1 MSDTETAS
9 DGPALGQPAEFPTS
23 GEGNQ
28 RVMYVTR
35 ERLLDVAAQLR
46 ADGYWMCVDLCGVDY
61 LLAPDRP
68 LPEGVDRERY
78 EVVVCLI
85 DHRHHRRLRLRVQ
98 VPEDDLTIPSLMRI
112 WPSVDFPEREVWD
125 FFGIHP
131 EGHLG
136 VDRILMPDSWEGHP
150 LRKDYDVGDIPVQF
164 KEA

>member
-1 MSDTETAS
+1 MSDTAVTDEATL
-9 DGPALGQPAEFPTS
+9 DRFAEFPTT

-28 RVMYVTR
+28 RVMFVPR
-35 ERLLDVAAQLR
+35 ERLLDVSELLR

-61 LLAPDRP
+61 LLNPDRP
-68 LPEGVDRERY
+68 LPGGVTGERF

-85 DHRHHRRLRLRVQ
+85 DHRHHRRLCLRVQ
-98 VPEDDLTIPSLMRI
+98 VPEDDPTIPSLMSV

-150 LRKDYDVGDIPVQF
+150 LRKDFEVGDIPVQF

>member
-1 MSDTETAS
+1 MSS
-9 DGPALGQPAEFPTS
+9 DAHQSSGEFPTT

-28 RVMYVTR
+28 RVMFVPR
-35 ERLLDVAAQLR
+35 ERLLEVAQDLR
-46 ADGYWMCVDLCGVDY
+46 SDGYWMCVDLCGVDY
-61 LLAPDRP
+61 LLIPDRP
-68 LPEGVDRERY
+68 LPADVQGERY

-85 DHRHHRRLRLRVQ
+85 DHGGHRRLRLRVQ
-98 VPEDDLTIPSLMRI
+98 VPEDDPTIPSLMQV

-131 EGHLG
+131 DGHPG

-150 LRKDYDVGDIPVQF
+150 LRKDYEVGDIPVQF